1 MFAAAARASVSGS
14 LDEVRRSLDDAA
26 EQAPAAVPQ
35 LSGVS
40 QLPARYKVRLKP
52 EMQPSLLTA

>member
-1 MFAAAARASVSGS
+1 MSGS

-40 QLPARYKVRLKP
+40 QLSARYKVRVKP
-52 EMQPSLLTA
+52 EMQPSLLTAYSGIFR